1 MPADLTLLYLG
12 LATLLALWIATVAAG
27 WRALQ
32 RARERSR
39 EINDQI
45 VAIHRRLDRQQQD
58 SERQQRD
65 SERRSHRQAQLDRLS
80 HAERE
85 VQLAQARGDLP
96 AASTIKLLG
105 HVQDL
110 KEALLVSEAE
120 A

>member
-12 LATLLALWIATVAAG
+12 LATLLALWVATVAAG

-58 SERQQRD
+58 SERRF
-65 SERRSHRQAQLDRLS
+65 HRQAQLDRLS

-85 VQLAQARGDLP
+85 LQLAQARGDLP

-110 KEALLVSEAE
+110 KEALLLSEPE

>member
-12 LATLLALWIATVAAG
+12 LGTLLAFWIATVAAG

-39 EINDQI
+39 EINGQI
-45 VAIHRRLDRQQQD
+45 VAIHERLDRQQLD
-58 SERQQRD
+58 SERQQQD
-65 SERRSHRQAQLDRLS
+65 AERRSRRQAQLDRLS

-110 KEALLVSEAE
+110 REAMLTSDPEA
-120 A
+120 

>member
-32 RARERSR
+32 RARGRSR

-45 VAIHRRLDRQQQD
+45 VAIHQRLDRQQQD
-58 SERQQRD
+58 W
-65 SERRSHRQAQLDRLS
+65 ERRSHRQAQLDRLS

-85 VQLAQARGDLP
+85 VQLSQARGDFP

-110 KEALLVSEAE
+110 KEALLVSEPDA
-120 A
+120 

>member
-12 LATLLALWIATVAAG
+12 LATLLTLWIATVAAG

-32 RARERSR
+32 RARGRSH

-45 VAIHRRLDRQQQD
+45 VAIHQRLDRQQQD
-58 SERQQRD
+58 W
-65 SERRSHRQAQLDRLS
+65 ERRSHRQAQLDRLS

-96 AASTIKLLG
+96 AASTTKLLG

-110 KEALLVSEAE
+110 KEALLVSEPE